1 MGPQGERGF
10 PGHKGE
16 RGQTGQNGAK
26 GDRVSNTEFFLELN
40 MNCEYEFQQVFHTY
54 TGHIYNSCLTYEVI
68 STLCQCQAATR
79 NNKILYFGTFLA
91 FSKRDVVHFYFGSIA
106 FANSCQNLWNS
117 SRASTNI

>member
-40 MNCEYEFQQVFHTY
+40 MNCEYEFQKVFHTY

-68 STLCQCQAATR
+68 FTLYVNVRQPLETT
-79 NNKILYFGTFLA
+79 K
-91 FSKRDVVHFYFGSIA
+91 FYTSGRF
-106 FANSCQNLWNS
+106 
-117 SRASTNI
+117 

>member
-40 MNCEYEFQQVFHTY
+40 MNCEYEFQQVFHTH
-54 TGHIYNSCLTYEVI
+54 TGHI
-68 STLCQCQAATR
+68 STP
-79 NNKILYFGTFLA
+79 
-91 FSKRDVVHFYFGSIA
+91 V
-106 FANSCQNLWNS
+106 
-117 SRASTNI
+117 